1 MHEQMQ
7 VQKQKSIAT
16 LIAIVCSIAKLL
28 VQVHL
33 NGVFVA

>member
-7 VQKQKSIAT
+7 VQKQNSIAT
-16 LIAIVCSIAKLL
+16 LMAIVRSIAKLL

-33 NGVFVA
+33 NGVFIA